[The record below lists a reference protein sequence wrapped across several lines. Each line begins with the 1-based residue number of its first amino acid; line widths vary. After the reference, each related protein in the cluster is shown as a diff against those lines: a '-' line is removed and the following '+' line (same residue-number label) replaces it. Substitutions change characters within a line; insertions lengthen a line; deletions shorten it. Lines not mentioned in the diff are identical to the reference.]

1 MTVRQR
7 FLRYRA
13 AAPGFRVMRNR
24 LGGRT
29 IGVAVVIGPHCFSW
43 VWRRP

>member
-1 MTVRQR
+1 MK
-7 FLRYRA
+7 LIKYRVA
-13 AAPGFRVMRNR
+13 NPGYFRVMRNR

-29 IGVAVVIGPHCFSW
+29 VGVAVVVGPHCFSW